1 VWALRGQ
8 GVVSTLAME
17 LHRQSRCWDRRALAD
32 LRARLVQLPAVHAGR
47 RRGHLV
53 QHSGPAWVRTLLA
66 NFPATK
72 WRAACNAVGKLF
84 GDSAVAEASA
94 ATGANSA
101 VVEASS
107 AVAGANSAVAAKP
120 RSLFYRTCH
129 SLLHEAKLPG
139 VGAYSVVSLVRCGC
153 ACRFAVDKTRVE
165 VCEMAWSTYIRNMTP
180 TVARMFED
188 LGVTTL
194 SDGNAML
201 ETVVHAARRLHCS
214 SAAAPYG
221 KISLADV
228 ALQACEASCARSVF
242 GEAAKKE
249 NPRWRGAAAGMEWF
263 LRRVPANRPALA
275 KFAKSVRLKQC
286 RQRRGAPDSCED
298 PHSAAVVARAWV
310 SSEPAPLR
318 WPLFGGP
325 HGSADPPCAL
335 PPLVCERCGH
345 RMPLGLAG
353 RPFTTCITC
362 TEQLRR
368 ARGSELRRKRRRL
381 M

>member
-1 VWALRGQ
+1 MGILG
-8 GVVSTLAME
+8 
-17 LHRQSRCWDRRALAD
+17 
-32 LRARLVQLPAVHAGR
+32 
-47 RRGHLV
+47 

-66 NFPATK
+66 NFPAHK
-72 WRAACNAVGKLF
+72 WRAACNAVGELF
-84 GDSAVAEASA
+84 RDSAVAEASA

-101 VVEASS
+101 VAEASS
-107 AVAGANSAVAAKP
+107 AAAGANSAAAEKP

-129 SLLHEAKLPG
+129 SLLHDAKLPG

-153 ACRFAVDKTRVE
+153 ACRFAVDKARVE

-180 TVARMFED
+180 TVARMFDD

-194 SDGNAML
+194 DDGNAML

-214 SAAAPYG
+214 SIAAPYG
-221 KISLADV
+221 KISLADM

-263 LRRVPANRPALA
+263 LRRVPANRQALA
-275 KFAKSVRLKQC
+275 KFAKSARMKQY

-298 PHSAAVVARAWV
+298 PHSAAVVARVWV

-353 RPFTTCITC
+353 RPFTACVTC
-362 TEQLRR
+362 TGQLRR
-368 ARGSELRRKRRRL
+368 ARDTELRRKRRRL